1 MTGYGR
7 QHVRQTG
14 SRQEAVSFFP
24 GALRRTRTKT
34 VAGTGPGLE
43 PGHICGSLG
52 LERGYEGLWVS
63 L

>member
-24 GALRRTRTKT
+24 GALRRTRTKA

-43 PGHICGSLG
+43 PGHICGS
-52 LERGYEGLWVS
+52 
-63 L
+63 